1 MLPCFDS
8 KYIWFTDKNVRCFST
23 VYHRGIKSGV
33 SGSKNSTISQAMC
46 ACALSCWKV
55 KPSPQVCES
64 GCVDVR
70 QERSHIRHLAFN
82 IRKNCTHKKVE
93 VRTKAAHLICASSDT
108 KRPIALK
115 TDSNFTSG
123 MSKNGAKRVQNEP
136 NIIKGQKLATTTTIT
151 TTTAPTA
158 TTTAN
163 KACRHQDILPVL
175 MSACE

>member
-1 MLPCFDS
+1 
-8 KYIWFTDKNVRCFST
+8 
-23 VYHRGIKSGV
+23 
-33 SGSKNSTISQAMC
+33 
-46 ACALSCWKV
+46 
-55 KPSPQVCES
+55 
-64 GCVDVR
+64 
-70 QERSHIRHLAFN
+70 
-82 IRKNCTHKKVE
+82 
-93 VRTKAAHLICASSDT
+93 
-108 KRPIALK
+108 
-115 TDSNFTSG
+115 

>member
-1 MLPCFDS
+1 
-8 KYIWFTDKNVRCFST
+8 
-23 VYHRGIKSGV
+23 
-33 SGSKNSTISQAMC
+33 MC